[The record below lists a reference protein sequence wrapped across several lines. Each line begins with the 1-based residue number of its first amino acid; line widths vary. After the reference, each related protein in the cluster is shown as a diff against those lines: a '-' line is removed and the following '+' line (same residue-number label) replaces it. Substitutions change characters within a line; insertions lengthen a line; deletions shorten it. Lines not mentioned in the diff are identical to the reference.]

1 MNKKVVILGAGRVG
15 ASIAIEMSKQ
25 YNVTVADIDEASL
38 SKLKRCFAI
47 NCVQTD
53 VTVKKK
59 LETLV
64 AEADLVIGAVPG
76 ALGYD
81 VVKKVIETG
90 KNMVDISFMPE
101 DAFEL
106 DERAK
111 YKNVSVVID
120 CGIAPGISNMI
131 LGYHYS
137 NMKVNKYECVVG
149 GLPFEREWPWQ
160 YKAVFSP
167 VDVIEEYVRPAR
179 FVENGMQ
186 ITREA
191 LSDPELIYFKDIG
204 TLEAWNS
211 DGLRTLLK
219 TMDVPNMI
227 EKTLRYPGTIEY
239 LKVLRES
246 GFFSNEEIT
255 VNGIKIKPIDV
266 TTKILQP
273 SWELKKG
280 KEDFT
285 VMRAKV
291 LGKSGAENVGYEYF
305 IYDKYDSKSGLHSMS
320 RTTGFACTAVA
331 EILLEGLFTKHGIIT
346 PEAIAGTDGLFT
358 QIMNYMEDRGVE
370 ITISRLY

>member
-1 MNKKVVILGAGRVG
+1 MKIMNKKVVILGGGRVG
-15 ASIAIEMSKQ
+15 ASIAIELSKQ
-25 YNVTVADIDEASL
+25 YSVTVADIDEASL

-47 NCVQTD
+47 NCVHTD
-53 VTVKKK
+53 VTHKKK
-59 LETLV
+59 LEALI
-64 AEADLVIGAVPG
+64 ADADLVIGAVPG
-76 ALGYD
+76 SLGYD
-81 VVKKVIETG
+81 VVKKVIEAG

-101 DAFEL
+101 DVFEL

-111 YKNVSVVID
+111 YKNVSIVID

-167 VDVIEEYVRPAR
+167 ADVIEEYVRPAR

-239 LKVLRES
+239 L
-246 GFFSNEEIT
+246 
-255 VNGIKIKPIDV
+255 
-266 TTKILQP
+266 
-273 SWELKKG
+273 
-280 KEDFT
+280 
-285 VMRAKV
+285 
-291 LGKSGAENVGYEYF
+291 
-305 IYDKYDSKSGLHSMS
+305 
-320 RTTGFACTAVA
+320 
-331 EILLEGLFTKHGIIT
+331 
-346 PEAIAGTDGLFT
+346 
-358 QIMNYMEDRGVE
+358 
-370 ITISRLY
+370 